1 MPLASSN
8 ALRHAGRAGLALW
21 LCALAPSAFAQAS
34 AQGQFSPELSQR
46 IDADVHK
53 VLART
58 QVPGAAVEV
67 VEHGRVVYQKAY
79 GLRDLARRL
88 PARVDTHYE
97 IGSITKQF
105 TAAAIV
111 QLQEAGKLD
120 IDAKLSTY
128 LPDAPH
134 AGEVTLRQ
142 LLTHTSGLPEYLD
155 GPNIEQEAG
164 QAASFDQL
172 MARIAGKPLDFAP
185 GSRWAYD
192 NTGYILLGRV
202 IEVVSHE
209 SYDHYLHAHLLGPAG
224 MTHTFTVA
232 DEARL
237 PDMAV
242 GYRRVDGKVEP
253 APTISASFGWSA
265 GYLVS
270 TLDDLERWNQAL
282 TSGRI
287 VSPKGYALMTTT
299 TVTPRGDEE
308 YGFGLFVDSF
318 EGQPRIGHTGGSFGF
333 TTANEYFPRQDV
345 RIIAFTNEADTP
357 EPGEVLTT
365 AVFDDL
371 FPDIAAAATRPAPGE
386 DTAVTARARAV
397 FAQIQGGPEDASN
410 FTAKLN
416 AKLTAGLQQRLAK
429 AWSVYGQPERFVFR
443 GRRTASD
450 VTWYDYLIDF
460 GPGDLLKFGI
470 GLDASGKVASLSFG

>member
-1 MPLASSN
+1 M
-8 ALRHAGRAGLALW
+8 LW
-21 LCALAPSAFAQAS
+21 LCALAPSAALAQS
-34 AQGQFSPELSQR
+34 QQGQLSPQLARR
-46 IDADVHK
+46 IDADVGA
-53 VLART
+53 VLGRT
-58 QVPGAAVEV
+58 QVPGAVVEV
-67 VEHGRVVYQKAY
+67 IAHGHVVYQKAY

-120 IDAKLSTY
+120 LDARLATY

-155 GPNIEQEAG
+155 GPDIEQEATRP
-164 QAASFDQL
+164 ASFDQL
-172 MARIAGKPLDFAP
+172 MARIAGKPLDFPP

-209 SYDHYLHAHLLGPAG
+209 SYDHYIHAHLLAPAG
-224 MTHTFTVA
+224 MTDTFTIA
-232 DEARL
+232 DEARV
-237 PDMAV
+237 PGMAV
-242 GYRRVDGKVEP
+242 GYRRVDRKVEP

-270 TLDDLERWNQAL
+270 TLDDLEKWNRAL
-282 TSGRI
+282 TGGRI

-299 TVTPRGDEE
+299 TMTPRGDAE
-308 YGFGLFVDSF
+308 YGFGLFVDSV
-318 EGQPRIGHTGGSFGF
+318 EDQPRIGHTGGSFGF

-345 RIIAFTNEADTP
+345 RIIAFTNQVDTP

-365 AVFDDL
+365 AVFNDL

-386 DTAVTARARAV
+386 DPAVSARARAV
-397 FAQIQGGPEDASN
+397 FAQVQGGPQDASN
-410 FTAKLN
+410 FTPKLN
-416 AKLTAGLQQRLAK
+416 AKLTAGLQQRLAT
-429 AWSVYGQPERFVFR
+429 AWSVYGQPESFIFR
-443 GRRTASD
+443 GRRTAGD
-450 VTWYDYLIDF
+450 VTWFDYLVGF
-460 GPGDLLKFGI
+460 GPGNLLKFGI
-470 GLDASGKVASLSFG
+470 GLDSAGKVASLSFG